1 MFNSFEWRRNR
12 MNKAVAAGIGVAIIL
27 IAISALYMMN
37 QSDESTTQVELD
49 EKIEMTAEESETE
62 SYQVELEEGVQAGGA
77 PP

>member
-1 MFNSFEWRRNR
+1 
-12 MNKAVAAGIGVAIIL
+12 MNKAVVAGIGVAIVL

-49 EKIEMTAEESETE
+49 ENVEMTAEQSETE
-62 SYQVELEEGVQAGGA
+62 SYQVELDEGLAVGGQ